1 MLKVPFQAQ
10 TILEQNM
17 KLKATAAFAAALIS
31 SPLSYAGTIELSQ
44 AFNYNAFIFND
55 FSGERSDVEGKLA
68 VGGNLTVED
77 FDVGLLLPQDLS
89 ESSLYVGGDLSFS
102 RGKVNGGQT
111 TVSGMVEASYVEFA
125 GAVNSE
131 SFVSI
136 EGGSVSSGGINS
148 KGDVSLVD
156 AGIRQGDIDSE
167 GSVFIK
173 SSGLDDGSV
182 TYGNELIVENG
193 NAGTSASVKDTTNI
207 VDVENLDFTT
217 MKNEVIAQSKDFAAR
232 DVNGITTLSCGSQTC
247 SESASSPID
256 TITFSGSD
264 DVNIFSIDSA
274 WFSAADKDIVYDF
287 STTSINIIN
296 VFGKEVELFNTGF
309 FNTAFSQEN
318 SYFRENGQYRDNDN
332 NENQRHDG
340 LYTNNILFNFVDA
353 TDVTLHAVGV
363 KGSVLAPYAE
373 LSFYNG
379 HIDGNLIASSLVTP
393 EVELKNDKDE
403 TYLAPTGQVNN
414 YRFGAINVSEPASI
428 VLLFGAGCF
437 MLARRKKTSRD
448 SVNLKRE
455 TF

>member
-1 MLKVPFQAQ
+1 MGRFVWKAMLKVPFQAQ

-55 FSGERSDVEGKLA
+55 FSGEG
-68 VGGNLTVED
+68 

-156 AGIRQGDIDSE
+156 AGIRQGDIDAE

-182 TYGNELIVENG
+182 T
-193 NAGTSASVKDTTNI
+193 
-207 VDVENLDFTT
+207 
-217 MKNEVIAQSKDFAAR
+217 
-232 DVNGITTLSCGSQTC
+232 
-247 SESASSPID
+247 
-256 TITFSGSD
+256 
-264 DVNIFSIDSA
+264 
-274 WFSAADKDIVYDF
+274 
-287 STTSINIIN
+287 
-296 VFGKEVELFNTGF
+296 
-309 FNTAFSQEN
+309 
-318 SYFRENGQYRDNDN
+318 
-332 NENQRHDG
+332 
-340 LYTNNILFNFVDA
+340 
-353 TDVTLHAVGV
+353 
-363 KGSVLAPYAE
+363 
-373 LSFYNG
+373 
-379 HIDGNLIASSLVTP
+379 
-393 EVELKNDKDE
+393 
-403 TYLAPTGQVNN
+403 
-414 YRFGAINVSEPASI
+414 
-428 VLLFGAGCF
+428 
-437 MLARRKKTSRD
+437 
-448 SVNLKRE
+448 
-455 TF
+455 